1 MNIVIIGCGYVGL
14 AVAKYWRQNSSFNIT
29 VTTTTPERV
38 SSLESIADKVI
49 VTTGDDL
56 EGLKSAT
63 ENQDVVLLT
72 VAPKG
77 GIRYQET
84 YLNTAQNLVTVLQQN
99 STVKQLIYTST
110 FSIYGDRNGE
120 WVDEDTPLQPTT
132 SKGEILQATEE
143 ALLQGASDKL
153 RVCIL
158 RLAGIYG
165 DGRELIKIFSRF
177 AGKTRAGS
185 GGEIANWIHLDDI
198 VSAIEF
204 VRNQQLQGVFNLLN
218 DANITNKELLDTLLS
233 KYNLP
238 LISWDSSVKSDRLYN
253 ARVSNQKIKA
263 AGYQLIH
270 PQIIF

>member
-1 MNIVIIGCGYVGL
+1 MNIAIIGCGYVGC

-38 SSLESIADKVI
+38 SSLQSIADKVI

-72 VAPKG
+72 VGAKG

-84 YLNTAQNLVTVLQQN
+84 YLNTAHNLVTILKQN
-99 STVKQLIYTST
+99 PHVKQLIYTST
-110 FSIYGDRNGE
+110 FSVYGDRNGE
-120 WVDEDTPLQPTT
+120 WVDEETPAQPTT
-132 SKGEILQATEE
+132 SKGELMQETEE
-143 ALLQGASDKL
+143 ALLEADSENM

-185 GGEIANWIHLDDI
+185 GSEIANWIHLDDI
-198 VSAIEF
+198 VAAIEF
-204 VRNQQLQGVFNLLN
+204 VRNKQLQGIFNLLN
-218 DANITNKELLDTLLS
+218 DARITNKELLDTLLS

-238 LISWDSSVKSDRLYN
+238 LICWDSSVKSDRLYN
-253 ARVSNQKIKA
+253 ATVSNRKIKA

>member
-14 AVAKYWRQNSSFNIT
+14 AVAKYWRQNSSFKIT

-99 STVKQLIYTST
+99 STV
-110 FSIYGDRNGE
+110 N
-120 WVDEDTPLQPTT
+120 
-132 SKGEILQATEE
+132 
-143 ALLQGASDKL
+143 
-153 RVCIL
+153 
-158 RLAGIYG
+158 
-165 DGRELIKIFSRF
+165 
-177 AGKTRAGS
+177 
-185 GGEIANWIHLDDI
+185 N
-198 VSAIEF
+198 
-204 VRNQQLQGVFNLLN
+204 
-218 DANITNKELLDTLLS
+218 
-233 KYNLP
+233 
-238 LISWDSSVKSDRLYN
+238 
-253 ARVSNQKIKA
+253 
-263 AGYQLIH
+263 
-270 PQIIF
+270 

>member
-1 MNIVIIGCGYVGL
+1 MNIVIIGCGYVGC

-38 SSLESIADKVI
+38 SSLESVADKVI

-56 EGLKSAT
+56 EGLKLAT

-72 VAPKG
+72 VAAKG
-77 GIRYQET
+77 GLRYQES

-120 WVDEDTPLQPTT
+120 WVDEDTPPQPTT

-143 ALLQGASDKL
+143 ALLQAASDKL

>member
-1 MNIVIIGCGYVGL
+1 M
-14 AVAKYWRQNSSFNIT
+14 
-29 VTTTTPERV
+29 
-38 SSLESIADKVI
+38 
-49 VTTGDDL
+49 
-56 EGLKSAT
+56 
-63 ENQDVVLLT
+63 
-72 VAPKG
+72 
-77 GIRYQET
+77 
-84 YLNTAQNLVTVLQQN
+84 
-99 STVKQLIYTST
+99 
-110 FSIYGDRNGE
+110 
-120 WVDEDTPLQPTT
+120 
-132 SKGEILQATEE
+132 QATEE
-143 ALLQGASDKL
+143 ALLKAASDKL

-165 DGRELIKIFSRF
+165 EGRELIKIFSRF